1 MWYYCPCLNLIFDF
15 MFWWHM
21 HQQWQ
26 RFLHLLYNSLPHTT
40 AMHAIQL
47 EFCWLLHPP
56 PQSKL
61 HHNLLNS
68 IPCSPDS
75 SQSTNL
81 LLPFIFTNQFT
92 LIKQMK
98 LSNITLDYNENNKQG
113 GSCLGLPFLPQY
125 NQSNIKII
133 LQNFHGDLMK
143 QT

>member
-1 MWYYCPCLNLIFDF
+1 
-15 MFWWHM
+15 M

-26 RFLHLLYNSLPHTT
+26 RFLHLLCNSLPHSHAWHPVRKLLAASSTT
-40 AMHAIQL
+40 TMKTTLYHSQL
-47 EFCWLLHPP
+47 IKL
-56 PQSKL
+56 SK
-61 HHNLLNS
+61 
-68 IPCSPDS
+68 PCSPNS

-98 LSNITLDYNENNKQG
+98 LSNITLDYNENNMQG
-113 GSCLGLPFLPQY
+113 GSCSGLPFLPQY

-143 QT
+143 QTQNP